1 MQLEDPRTRNLQR
14 RPHPLGIV
22 IIGLVV
28 IAFGFSQLADNLGW
42 PYAQYFFHSAWPL
55 LLVLA
60 GVGILL
66 QHREGRGIWGIALI
80 AAGFWTFADQQHWL
94 RVNFWAV
101 FWPTII
107 VLVGAS
113 VIWRAV
119 ARPRPEA
126 IGDSYIH
133 SFAVLSGSELRPT
146 APFQGA
152 DLTAVLGGAKLDLTG
167 TPMAGDATT
176 IDVFAFMGGVEIM
189 VPSDWNVVLKVG
201 CIMGGC
207 VDKRR
212 PSTLPQT
219 KQLIIRG
226 TSIMGGVEIKN

>member
-1 MQLEDPRTRNLQR
+1 MQIDSSRNIER
-14 RPHPLGIV
+14 RRHPLGI
-22 IIGLVV
+22 IIVGLVV
-28 IAFGFSQLADNLGW
+28 ITFGLSLLASNLGW
-42 PYAQYFFHSAWPL
+42 TDAQYFFRSAWPL

-60 GVGILL
+60 GAGILL
-66 QHREGRGIWGIALI
+66 QRRQGHGFWGVALI
-80 AAGFWTFADQQHWL
+80 LAGLWSFAAQQHWL

-101 FWPTII
+101 FGPTLI

-113 VIWRAV
+113 LIWRAV
-119 ARPRPEA
+119 TRPRPESL
-126 IGDSYIH
+126 GDSYIH
-133 SFAVLSGSELRPT
+133 SFAVFSGAELRPT

-167 TPMAGDATT
+167 TPMAGDSATV
-176 IDVFAFMGGVEIM
+176 DVFAFMGGVEIL

-201 CIMGGC
+201 SFMGAC

-212 PSTLPQT
+212 PSTLPST

-226 TSIMGGVEIKN
+226 SSIMGGVEIKN

>member
-1 MQLEDPRTRNLQR
+1 MQFEDPRNVER
-14 RPHPLGIV
+14 RPHPVGV
-22 IIGLVV
+22 IIVGLVV
-28 IAFGFSQLADNLGW
+28 ITLGFSLLANNLGW
-42 PYAQYFFHSAWPL
+42 TYAQYIFRSVWPL
-55 LLVLA
+55 LLVVA
-60 GVGILL
+60 GLGIVL
-66 QHREGRGIWGIALI
+66 QRKQNH
-80 AAGFWTFADQQHWL
+80 GFWGGALMLFGLWSFADQQHWL

-101 FWPTII
+101 FGPTLI

-113 VIWRAV
+113 LIWRAV
-119 ARPRPEA
+119 SRPRPPEA

-167 TPMAGDATT
+167 TPMAGEVTT